1 MVDEVIETGPDALK
15 KKRDELLLSIKTP
28 EEPKLTSPDVMESV
42 GETQRMNVLEREKK
56 KGELEIKRAERESA
70 TARALSQKYES
81 QYKDIPEFKPTP
93 ESKAELVGLFG
104 LIGAIGAFG
113 GGKSYGSALGAMNA
127 MTGMMKGYQ
136 EGRKDLYEREKA
148 AFDKNMQSIKAHND
162 QISAAFSRAKELAKT
177 DLPAAERKLMTELKA
192 LDANVLATTLYKQG
206 LMEADK
212 ARIEAYNKFNAQ
224 TDQSLRT
231 VAALDKAI
239 KEQGT
244 RAAPIKV
251 KGEDGKTY
259 YADRAGNIMR
269 DEKDRPMEAP
279 ETRGSATETRYSFNV
294 AEAYGQAV
302 ADLVNIT
309 KLPKETVL
317 GSFAGLTGKSG
328 DSLLAGLR
336 NTFARSI
343 TPDDQR
349 AFQILLSGFESNMAR
364 ALGGGYASSGAKF
377 AIDQYKDQVSREG
390 DTPEAKA
397 LFLARARQELD
408 ILARYYKNRPG
419 AAPFTEEVQRDA
431 EELKKAVPF
440 TVDEV
445 IAAGFGGAKPP
456 AAAPAPKTGKPT
468 LQQFIEKAKPLNPN
482 MTDQQL
488 IDYYNQTYGTK

>member
-56 KGELEIKRAERESA
+56 KGELEMKRAERESA

-162 QISAAFSRAKELAKT
+162 QITAAFNRAKELAKT
-177 DLPAAERKLMTELKA
+177 DLPTAERKLMTELKA

-212 ARIEAYNKFNAQ
+212 ARLEAYNKFNAQ
-224 TDQSLRT
+224 TAQSLRT

-239 KEQGT
+239 G
-244 RAAPIKV
+244 
-251 KGEDGKTY
+251 GD
-259 YADRAGNIMR
+259 
-269 DEKDRPMEAP
+269 
-279 ETRGSATETRYSFNV
+279 ETRQFVVVDGEQKYLTDPEIVQAQREGKSVSQAARPSAAGAKGLTPSAAERKSYVGLGNTITTAEKLLAKLDEPGFAEKIKKYRWQNLFAEEGGKIATQLMQSKIPDDVREFIQLGNALRNAYYLDTSGKAVTGGEAMRNYNVVPQPGDSPEVLRSKFKILIDKFNDDKADYREMYPQLPDLTKGSRPQAGSDEQR
-294 AEAYGQAV
+294 QAV
-302 ADLVNIT
+302 QAF
-309 KLPKETVL
+309 
-317 GSFAGLTGKSG
+317 GSYEPDKYEYGINPATGK
-328 DSLLAGLR
+328 
-336 NTFARSI
+336 FARK
-343 TPDDQR
+343 PR
-349 AFQILLSGFESNMAR
+349 A
-364 ALGGGYASSGAKF
+364 K
-377 AIDQYKDQVSREG
+377 
-390 DTPEAKA
+390 
-397 LFLARARQELD
+397 
-408 ILARYYKNRPG
+408 
-419 AAPFTEEVQRDA
+419 
-431 EELKKAVPF
+431 
-440 TVDEV
+440 
-445 IAAGFGGAKPP
+445 
-456 AAAPAPKTGKPT
+456 
-468 LQQFIEKAKPLNPN
+468 
-482 MTDQQL
+482 
-488 IDYYNQTYGTK
+488 